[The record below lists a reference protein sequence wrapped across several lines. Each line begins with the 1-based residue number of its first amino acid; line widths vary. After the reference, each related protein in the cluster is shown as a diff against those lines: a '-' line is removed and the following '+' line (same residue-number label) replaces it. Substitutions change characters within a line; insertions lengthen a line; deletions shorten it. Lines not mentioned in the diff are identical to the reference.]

1 MEQSCDAA
9 DLQCICAS
17 DTLRAYLGA
26 CVGVACTPAEALSA
40 RNITTALCHSSAR
53 SRSGQLVVVAS
64 TMTGLAVA
72 FATARLV
79 CRQWVV
85 GSSLWLDDWL
95 ALGATGTI
103 IASAF
108 INIYGLAGH
117 GLGRDIWTLSAGE
130 ITAVLRYFHTIAW
143 LYFLDTALV
152 KLSVIVFYLRIFPTV
167 AVQRLLWGTFAV
179 TCIWG
184 ATFIFVAVFQ
194 CRPIDHFWKHW
205 DGMHQGSCV
214 DANAVAWASA
224 ATNIAL
230 DLWLL
235 AVPLWQLRTLQL
247 HRKKKIGVGLMFCVG
262 IFVTVVSALRL
273 QSLVTF
279 AKTSNMTW
287 DYYPACL
294 WSTIEVTV
302 GLMCA
307 CFPAVRQLLVKGF
320 PRLGESCQLCAGVQN
335 P

>member
-1 MEQSCDAA
+1 MALAEPPTQQALDAFPICVSDCITAGIMEQSCDAA

-17 DTLRAYLGA
+17 DTLRAYLGV
-26 CVGVACTPAEALSA
+26 CVGVSSA

-152 KLSVIVFYLRIFPTV
+152 KLSVIVFYLRIFP
-167 AVQRLLWGTFAV
+167 
-179 TCIWG
+179 
-184 ATFIFVAVFQ
+184 
-194 CRPIDHFWKHW
+194 
-205 DGMHQGSCV
+205 
-214 DANAVAWASA
+214 
-224 ATNIAL
+224 
-230 DLWLL
+230 
-235 AVPLWQLRTLQL
+235 
-247 HRKKKIGVGLMFCVG
+247 
-262 IFVTVVSALRL
+262 
-273 QSLVTF
+273 
-279 AKTSNMTW
+279 
-287 DYYPACL
+287 
-294 WSTIEVTV
+294 
-302 GLMCA
+302 
-307 CFPAVRQLLVKGF
+307 
-320 PRLGESCQLCAGVQN
+320 
-335 P
+335 